1 MPSLIVDDREYT
13 ISIHPKGGGDPTLY
27 LDFYR
32 PDGKRVRWSTQTA
45 DPDAALA
52 AYQASIADIKAE
64 IQRSGAR
71 PTERQA
77 NPRIA
82 DLVDYYVNT
91 FLPARAAAAKS
102 ITKAR
107 QILREWE
114 LWLATQRIGR
124 LQQLSR
130 SAIDTYTAEL
140 TKCGTQSAKSI
151 HNRIGTI
158 RACLNAAVE
167 ADLCQG
173 YPIKRW
179 LMPTV
184 EDPEIQP
191 LTEAELATVLRLV
204 QDKKPESANAISW
217 IAYTGNRPS
226 DTVDLRWGQ
235 VDRSARVVSR
245 NQVKVRK
252 LANYE
257 VSEPAM
263 ALVEAEAQRRPPTPD
278 GYVFTN
284 RHGEPFSI
292 KKLYR
297 DLLSAVAGEEGV
309 PEGINLKTLRHTFG
323 YLMTNV
329 VRCPLPTVQVLM
341 GHAKIE
347 TTLRYVRPAA
357 AHEYVNAFADLTL
370 KSPENLPSKTT
381 ENPALSGTV
390 GT

>member
-1 MPSLIVDDREYT
+1 MPTLIVDDREYT
-13 ISIHPKGGGDPTLY
+13 ISIRPKGGGDPTLY

-32 PDGKRVRWSTQTA
+32 PDGKRVRWSTQTT
-45 DPDAALA
+45 DPAAA
-52 AYQASIADIKAE
+52 QRAYQASIADIKAE
-64 IQRSGAR
+64 IQRSAPR

-82 DLVDYYVNT
+82 DLTDYYVNT
-91 FLPARAAAAKS
+91 FLPARTAAEKS

-130 SAIDTYTAEL
+130 SVIDSYSAEL
-140 TKCGTQSAKSI
+140 TKGGTQSAKSI

-167 ADLCQG
+167 ADLCAG

-184 EDPEIQP
+184 EDPEIRP
-191 LTEAELATVLRLV
+191 LTETELALVLRLV
-204 QDKKPESANAISW
+204 REKTPECANAIAW

-226 DTVDLRWGQ
+226 DAVDLRWGQ
-235 VDRSARVVSR
+235 VDRSARLVSR
-245 NQVKVRK
+245 TQVKVRK

-257 VSEPAM
+257 VSGAAM
-263 ALVEAEAQRRPPTPD
+263 ALVEAEAQRRLPTPD

-292 KKLYR
+292 HKLYR
-297 DLLSAVAGEEGV
+297 HLLSAVAGEAGV
-309 PEGINLKTLRHTFG
+309 PDGINLKTLRHTFG
-323 YLMTNV
+323 YIMVNV

-357 AHEYVNAFADLTL
+357 AHEYVNQFADLTL
-370 KSPENLPSKTT
+370 KAPEKRHSKTT
-381 ENPALSGTV
+381 ENPALSRTV